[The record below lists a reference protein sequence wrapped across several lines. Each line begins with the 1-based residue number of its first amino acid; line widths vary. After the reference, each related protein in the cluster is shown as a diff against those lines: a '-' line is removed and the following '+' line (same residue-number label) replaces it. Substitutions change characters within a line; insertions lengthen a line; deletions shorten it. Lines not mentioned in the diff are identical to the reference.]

1 MRKST
6 YFFTMHGACEAPKG
20 GVPMNRKPTGK
31 EIITLM
37 ITLLAKQEGVKVD
50 YIEFLNEEDEKEDQ

>member
-1 MRKST
+1 VTST
-6 YFFTMHGACEAPKG
+6 KG
-20 GVPMNRKPTGK
+20 GARVNRKPTGK

>member
-1 MRKST
+1 
-6 YFFTMHGACEAPKG
+6 
-20 GVPMNRKPTGK
+20 MNRKPTGK

-50 YIEFLNEEDEKEDQ
+50 YIEFLDEKNEEAVE